1 MKSFITNLKTNW
13 QAGLTVALISVP
25 LSLALSIASG
35 AGPMPGIVT
44 GVWATL
50 IASLFAS
57 SNYNIVGPAGAL
69 ATVLFAATVA
79 PQFGIGAAILP
90 LIALGVG
97 IAIFIVFALRADRF
111 LYYVPASIIHGFSAG
126 VAVLIASSQLFDG
139 AGLALAR
146 TGHFI
151 GDIELFGAHVGDA
164 NLYAVGTFAVFL
176 TFILLWKR
184 FVKKIPAV
192 IPAALLGMTFGYV
205 ATLTHLPVTT
215 LLDKFGA
222 ITGTLYLGFD
232 MSAVSTLL
240 SSSVSIL
247 AYIKVVILV
256 AAIAILETLITA
268 KIGDKMTRTQCS
280 SRKELFG
287 LALANIGSGVMGGLP
302 ATGVFLRT
310 GANIK
315 AGATHRTSAGV
326 SAIATAL
333 IAVVA
338 LPFFVYLPAAVIA
351 AMLINTALGLIEAE
365 TFKEYWKRDKQSFGI
380 AILVAVITIL
390 EDPGLAV
397 LAGVMVA
404 LLAYVDRVSRGH
416 SHLIYNFEGGTMSD
430 IVFSKG
436 ITVPDTSVRLAL
448 YSIAGAASYISAPQH
463 SANLRKLVRSEH
475 VRAIAVRLR
484 DCYTLDLDAV
494 EMLEEIV
501 HDAQVVKKPFYI
513 TSVNDE
519 VRAELMKFPV
529 LARLLEQGTAFPKT
543 GDLLRSLKIATT

>member
-1 MKSFITNLKTNW
+1 MHTFINHLKTNW

-35 AGPMPGIVT
+35 AGPMPGIIT

-50 IASLFAS
+50 IASVFAS
-57 SNYNIVGPAGAL
+57 SNYNIIGPAGAL
-69 ATVLFAATVA
+69 ATVLFAATIA
-79 PQFGIGAAILP
+79 PQFGVGAAILP
-90 LIALGVG
+90 LIAIGVG
-97 IAIFIVFALRADRF
+97 IAIFVVFALKADRF

-139 AGLALAR
+139 AGLALKR

-151 GDIELFGAHVGDA
+151 GDLELFGAHIRDV
-164 NLYAVGTFAVFL
+164 NPYAVGTFVIFL

-184 FVKKIPAV
+184 YIKSIPAV
-192 IPAALLGMTFGYV
+192 IPAALLGMGFGYI
-205 ATLTHLPVTT
+205 ATLTQLPVTT
-215 LLDKFGA
+215 LLEKFG
-222 ITGTLYLGFD
+222 TLSGTLYLGFD
-232 MSAVSTLL
+232 MSALTAIM
-240 SSSVSIL
+240 SSHASII
-247 AYIKVVILV
+247 AYIKVVLLV

-268 KIGDKMTRTQCS
+268 KVGDKMTRTQCS
-280 SRKELFG
+280 PRKELFG
-287 LALANIGSGVMGGLP
+287 LALANIGSGFMGGLP

-315 AGATHRTSAGV
+315 AGATHRTAAGV
-326 SAIATAL
+326 SAVATAL

-351 AMLINTALGLIEAE
+351 AMLINTAIGLIEMG

-380 AILVAVITIL
+380 AILVAVITIV

-404 LLAYVDRVSRGH
+404 LLVYVDRVSRGH
-416 SHLIYNFEGGTMSD
+416 SRLTYNFKDGTTKE
-430 IVFSKG
+430 VVVAKG
-436 ITVPDTSVRLAL
+436 IAVPEKPVDLAV
-448 YSIAGAASYISAPQH
+448 YSIAGTVSYISAPQH
-463 SANLRKLVRSEH
+463 STNLRKLMRTEH

-484 DCYTLDLDAV
+484 DCYALDLDAV
-494 EMLEEIV
+494 EMLEEIA
-501 HDAQVVKKPFYI
+501 HEARLAHKKIYF

-519 VRAELMKFPV
+519 VRAELMKFPT
-529 LARLLEQGTAFPKT
+529 LALLLNKETSFTKT
-543 GDLLRSLKIATT
+543 SDLVQSLKTRTI